1 MPSVPD
7 TIAGIRAGAETI
19 DLQEGNSHGIL
30 LLHGFGDTPQTLG
43 LLATHLHESGFDVRA
58 PLLPGHGRSV
68 DAFVL
73 SRRKEWLAC
82 ARQEL
87 AEMRATHLSIS
98 IGGLSM
104 GGAIAAILAA
114 ESSDVS
120 ALVLIAPY
128 LNMPVVARIASAS
141 HWIWGP
147 MAGVRKSNNPRSIL
161 DSKERAR
168 NLGYG
173 AYNARLLYELW
184 RLAAQGRRALA
195 SITAPTLLIQ
205 SKADPRV
212 APSVAER
219 ALAALG
225 AKEKKL
231 SWAEGG
237 GHIITVDFGR
247 EKVFHEVTEWIETH
261 QPRIQN

>member
-1 MPSVPD
+1 MSSAS
-7 TIAGIRAGAETI
+7 TAAAGTKPGAETI

-43 LLATHLHESGFDVRA
+43 LLARHLHDAGFDVKA

-68 DAFVL
+68 DAFMT
-73 SRRKEWLAC
+73 STRREWLAC
-82 ARQEL
+82 GREEL
-87 AEMRATHLSIS
+87 ARMRKNHRSVS

-114 ESSDVS
+114 ESTEATDIES
-120 ALVLIAPY
+120 LVLIAPY
-128 LNMPVVARIASAS
+128 LDMPVTARIASAT
-141 HWIWGP
+141 HWIWGRA
-147 MAGVRKSNNPRSIL
+147 AGVRKSTSPRSIL
-161 DSKERAR
+161 DPEERKK

-173 AYNARLLYELW
+173 AYTGRLLYELW
-184 RLAAQGRRALA
+184 RIAAQARRALRDV
-195 SITAPTLLIQ
+195 TVPTLLIQ
-205 SKADPRV
+205 SKADPRI

-219 ALAALG
+219 AFATLPAT
-225 AKEKKL
+225 EKKL

-247 EKVFHEVTEWIETH
+247 EKVFDEITGWIVKH
-261 QPRIQN
+261 QP